1 MNSQIAKSRE
11 LRLRKEQIE
20 EEETI
25 REELLEY
32 KRNENIRH
40 REMEDFIKDES
51 KAMENRIKLE
61 DLEKAIEEALANP
74 VDYEYAIDDA
84 GHIYRGRETKSVYVD
99 KNSREKIPRPI
110 KENEKLLHIS

>member
-1 MNSQIAKSRE
+1 
-11 LRLRKEQIE
+11 LRLKKEQIK

-25 REELLEY
+25 REELSEY
-32 KRNENIRH
+32 KRKEDIRH
-40 REMEDFIKDES
+40 REMGDFIKEES

-74 VDYEYAIDDA
+74 VDYEYAIDDT

-99 KNSREKIPRPI
+99 KNSREKIPRPM
-110 KENEKLLHIS
+110 KENEKLLQIS